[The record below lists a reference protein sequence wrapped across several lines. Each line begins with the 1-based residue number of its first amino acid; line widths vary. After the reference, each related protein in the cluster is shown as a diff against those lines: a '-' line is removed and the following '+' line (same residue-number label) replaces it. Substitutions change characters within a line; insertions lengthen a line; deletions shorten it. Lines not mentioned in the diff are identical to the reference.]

1 MEVGSMGELKE
12 WRSDHPNNYFAPRF
26 QVHMWFDEI
35 EHTIIDDILDWV
47 KENED
52 VYADDKWEHYNVFSW
67 KYPTAQRL
75 KEIIK
80 RSYEQL
86 CDKLGIYV
94 EDKLWIRGW
103 VYPMKK
109 GMRLE
114 RHFHA
119 IHENSF
125 LSGNINLTGNDTTT
139 DFHIPYLGL
148 ACVQNAKGRMV
159 MFPSSLPHS
168 VEKLEDDERYS
179 LAYDIITEDGMNYFK
194 EHNTNKDDP
203 LNLAVEL

>member
-1 MEVGSMGELKE
+1 M
-12 WRSDHPNNYFAPRF
+12 
-26 QVHMWFDEI
+26 Q
-35 EHTIIDDILDWV
+35 LD
-47 KENED
+47 
-52 VYADDKWEHYNVFSW
+52 
-67 KYPTAQRL
+67 
-75 KEIIK
+75 
-80 RSYEQL
+80 
-86 CDKLGIYV
+86 
-94 EDKLWIRGW
+94 
-103 VYPMKK
+103 
-109 GMRLE
+109 

-125 LSGNINLTGNDTTT
+125 LSGNINLTDNDTTT

-148 ACVQNAKGRMV
+148 ACVQNSKGRMV